1 MTRTRQTLAL
11 AAVFALALS
20 GILSL
25 HPARAGGGGAAAAA
39 NAASKC
45 NLVVQ
50 GQHFR
55 LPCRG

>member
-20 GILSL
+20 GSVSL
-25 HPARAGGGGAAAAA
+25 RSARAGGGTTPA